1 MCSKNFWRAHTIV
14 SALSAL
20 LLVCVSS
27 RSTCR
32 HVSALWAHLMGDHI
46 RPIYVCS
53 IVEWVISSLHIL
65 QEVIFLE
72 DPRLVGAIAA
82 GRHDRKWRVIKG
94 GMGSNHIT
102 ENSAFLLPFEKRK
115 RDVLY
120 INEILLGI
128 PSFYSF
134 HSSCFYTQVTS
145 AWCSN
150 KQHAKIRRS
159 FAPLLLPAI
168 CVLYIHLWKNVTCV
182 SK

>member
-1 MCSKNFWRAHTIV
+1 MCSKKILESPYYRECSPHCYY
-14 SALSAL
+14 
-20 LLVCVSS
+20 CVSS

-53 IVEWVISSLHIL
+53 IVEWVITSLHIL

-72 DPRLVGAIAA
+72 DPLLVGAIAA

-120 INEILLGI
+120 INEISTIRYHHFILLI
-128 PSFYSF
+128 QVAF
-134 HSSCFYTQVTS
+134 HTQVTS

-159 FAPLLLPAI
+159 FAPLLLPAM
-168 CVLYIHLWKNVTCV
+168 CVYIHLWKNVTCV

>member
-14 SALSAL
+14 SALPAL

-53 IVEWVISSLHIL
+53 IVEWVITSLHIL

-94 GMGSNHIT
+94 GWGAIILRRTLPSCYHLRKEREMFFISTRYYYHHFILFIQV
-102 ENSAFLLPFEKRK
+102 AF
-115 RDVLY
+115 
-120 INEILLGI
+120 
-128 PSFYSF
+128 
-134 HSSCFYTQVTS
+134 HTQVTS

-159 FAPLLLPAI
+159 FAPLLPAKCYV
-168 CVLYIHLWKNVTCV
+168 CVVYPLMKKCDLCV
-182 SK
+182 